1 MIPDLAAIIQNG
13 VANPWIYLP
22 AAVVLGALHGLE
34 PGHSKSM
41 MAAFIV
47 AVRGTVPQ
55 AILLGVCA
63 AISHTATV
71 AIVALGGLAFGEA
84 FATERLEAGLL
95 MLGGLIV
102 IGIALWTINA
112 SWPRAA
118 PAHAHDHGHESD
130 HDHDHAAM
138 PHDAHAAMHENDI
151 RTRFAGKSVTTTQ
164 IALFGLTGG
173 LIPCPAAITVLIIC
187 LQLKKLALGVV
198 MVSAF
203 SIGLALTLVT
213 VGVAAA
219 WGSRKL
225 EGQMSSRW
233 LARLP
238 LISGCIT
245 FVLGAIMLMQGLRS
259 FV

>member
-1 MIPDLAAIIQNG
+1 MIPDLAGVIQG
-13 VANPWIYLP
+13 GIANPWLYLP
-22 AAVVLGALHGLE
+22 AAVLLGALHGLE

-55 AILLGVCA
+55 AILLGICA

-71 AIVALGGLAFGEA
+71 AVVALGGLAFGGA
-84 FATERLEAGLL
+84 FATERVEAGLL
-95 MLGGLIV
+95 VLGGLIV
-102 IGIALWTINA
+102 TGIALWTINA
-112 SWPRAA
+112 SWPRGVST
-118 PAHAHDHGHESD
+118 HTHDHGHS
-130 HDHDHAAM
+130 HDHSHADM
-138 PHDAHAAMHENDI
+138 PHDAHAAMHEDEI
-151 RTRFAGKSVTTTQ
+151 RTRFAGQHVTTPQ

-173 LIPCPAAITVLIIC
+173 LIPCPAAITVLILC
-187 LQLKKLALGVV
+187 LQLKKLALGAV
-198 MVSAF
+198 MVGAF

-219 WGSRKL
+219 WGSRRL
-225 EGQMSSRW
+225 EKQMSSKW

-238 LISGCIT
+238 LMSGFIT
-245 FVLGAIMLMQGLRS
+245 LALGAIMLLQGLRS